1 METVH
6 FGFSKQ
12 FLAYFLKG
20 QNINLT
26 HLFFEKAQA
35 KSASI
40 EVEIYEQ
47 YVGVYTICAAHLN
60 CKFPDLGYNR

>member
-12 FLAYFLKG
+12 FLAYFKNGMG

-26 HLFFEKAQA
+26 HLFFEKAQ
-35 KSASI
+35 SI
-40 EVEIYEQ
+40 D
-47 YVGVYTICAAHLN
+47 
-60 CKFPDLGYNR
+60 FRF